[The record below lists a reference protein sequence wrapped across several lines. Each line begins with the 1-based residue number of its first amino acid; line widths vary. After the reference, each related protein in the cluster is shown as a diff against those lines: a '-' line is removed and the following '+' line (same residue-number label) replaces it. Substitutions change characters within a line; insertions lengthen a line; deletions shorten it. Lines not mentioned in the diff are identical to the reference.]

1 MKKFVNLAA
10 KEIRV
15 REVYLFGSY
24 AQGKAHEYS
33 DIDVAV
39 VSDDFLGDRFDNV
52 KRLIMYMA
60 KSSVDLQVHPF
71 KTEDFTPDNPF
82 VEEILRT
89 GKRIQWN
96 FCSGTSI
103 LFSTCRAISSERLM
117 PPGSASD

>member
-1 MKKFVNLAA
+1 MYSEQALVETIKKFVNLAA
-10 KEIRV
+10 AEIRV

-24 AQGKAHEYS
+24 AQGNAHEYS
-33 DIDVAV
+33 DIDIAV

-52 KRLIMYMA
+52 KRLIKYMA
-60 KSSVDLQVHPF
+60 KSSVDLQIHPF

-96 FCSGTSI
+96 
-103 LFSTCRAISSERLM
+103 
-117 PPGSASD
+117 